1 MFKTLDDLLQIRK
14 KPTITKRAINN
25 DLLQIRNNTCTKRAM
40 NNPVSNLLRALL
52 LGNRIGESSF
62 IILCVF
68 FLNITK
74 RLNTYCK
81 YI

>member
-14 KPTITKRAINN
+14 KTTITKRAINN
-25 DLLQIRNNTCTKRAM
+25 DLLQIRKNTCTKRAM

-52 LGNRIGESSF
+52 LEDRIGESSF

-68 FLNITK
+68 FSILQK
-74 RLNTYCK
+74 D
-81 YI
+81 